1 MSLKSLFMHN
11 SETPFIGKLHI
22 VFSKLMEDIL
32 KDKLKKTSGNLFNI
46 LRHVFFQT
54 NKCCQHF

>member
-1 MSLKSLFMHN
+1 MHN